1 MKLQTLIEYC
11 LLIFFSGIYFAFL
24 GFQSN
29 GITFIVGVIFI
40 YIVIT
45 LSTKRILPRYGI
57 IDKKTSI
64 LLSVSSILG
73 TIFITMFILT
83 ILAT

>member
-57 IDKKTSI
+57 VDKKTSI

>member
-24 GFQSN
+24 GFKSN